1 MKNSE
6 LFTILCDCL
15 AFSDENDRLSSTL
28 SMTDFPWEG
37 FIESASQHLVTPA
50 LHNTLKEKGVLESIP
65 RDVADYLEA
74 TLILNRTRNEELQCD
89 LLKIGEQFNIHGI
102 TPVALKGAASLVEEL
117 YPDNGMRVLSDL
129 DIVIPKQRLDE
140 CVKILHGLGFQTQTD
155 FEDEF
160 TGICHHYYPL
170 VKKDGITV
178 VELHLEVVHDGYQE
192 MLPLQLLEENCQV
205 IDWQGAR
212 IATLSPT
219 LRVLHNILHTHL
231 ADSNFRFKQVSL
243 RQLYELGMIVR
254 KESTAIDWDW
264 ILSQF
269 ETNDSLPALEN
280 YLLLGSSLLNMDL
293 PGNINTRIT
302 QTKARD
308 RLLWQIDHPGVSGI
322 RRTLSHVGENLL
334 NALRTPAKL
343 KRLLNPQWFA
353 YKLKKLGS
361 FWTK

>member
-6 LFTILCDCL
+6 LFTVLCDCL
-15 AFSDENDRLSSTL
+15 AFSDENERLRSLLTA
-28 SMTDFPWEG
+28 TDFPWEG
-37 FIESASQHLVTPA
+37 LIESASQQLVTPA
-50 LHNTLKEKGVLESIP
+50 LHNALGEKGVLESIP
-65 RDVADYLEA
+65 RDVTDYLEA
-74 TLILNRTRNEELQCD
+74 TLILNRTRNEELQKD
-89 LLKIGEQFNIHGI
+89 LLKISGQFNIHGI
-102 TPVALKGAASLVEEL
+102 TPVALKGAASLVEGI

-129 DIVIPKQRLDE
+129 DIVIPRQRLDE
-140 CVKILHGLGFQTQTD
+140 CAEILHGLGFQTQTD

-192 MLPLQLLEENCQV
+192 MLPLQLLEENSQTV
-205 IDWQGAR
+205 NWQGTR
-212 IATLSPT
+212 ITTLSPT

-254 KESTAIDWDW
+254 KGRTAIDWDW
-264 ILSQF
+264 IFSRFQS
-269 ETNDSLPALEN
+269 NSSLPALEN
-280 YLLLGSSLLNMDL
+280 YLLLGNSLLNIEL
-293 PGNINTRIT
+293 PANINTQDT
-302 QTKARD
+302 PAKARN
-308 RLLWQIDHPGVSGI
+308 RLLWQIDHPGVTGLQ
-322 RRTLSHVGENLL
+322 RTLSHVGENLL
-334 NALRTPAKL
+334 NAIRTPAKL